1 MVFLTIENF
10 LPYLPKLG
18 QNMSVMGSALEI
30 DMDPDGDVLQG
41 TSRHVG
47 NTGTGCFRMHD
58 HLINDT
64 KKPIMFFPPT
74 EKIEATYLYAPTPDP
89 TPEPSEADPDAEGDE
104 GDHADQ
110 DGDHK
115 KNGNGPGRFSANI
128 LENYKNH
135 QKLSYF
141 TFHG

>member
-1 MVFLTIENF
+1 
-10 LPYLPKLG
+10 
-18 QNMSVMGSALEI
+18 MSVMGSALEI

-58 HLINDT
+58 HTIKDT
-64 KKPIMFFPPT
+64 KKPFMVFPPS

-89 TPEPSEADPDAEGDE
+89 TPEPSEADPDAEEDGE
-104 GDHADQ
+104 SGDHADQ

-115 KNGNGPGRFSANI
+115 KNGKGPGRF
-128 LENYKNH
+128 
-135 QKLSYF
+135 
-141 TFHG
+141 